1 MTQKQNILKEMLY
14 NSWSK
19 IISIE
24 VSEELAKKDPTEDY
38 WKKKRKQRIA
48 EFAETMQEL
57 ADFIQSLDTEV
68 EDTSNAELD
77 AYMLSLPKYT
87 QSKEGFIQDA
97 KMFFEAENR

>member
-1 MTQKQNILKEMLY
+1 MTQKQNILKDMLW
-14 NSWSK
+14 NNWRK
-19 IISIE
+19 MISIE
-24 VSEELAKKDPTEDY
+24 VAGEFLTKNPTDDY
-38 WKKKRKQRIA
+38 WKQNRKQKVSELA
-48 EFAETMQEL
+48 DSMQEL
-57 ADFIQSLDTEV
+57 ADFIQSLDAEV